1 MIARQPS
8 CSRIPHGPTGFTLL
22 ELVAALAVVA
32 ISLTLAVPSFR
43 EIMARSTTTTIANDL
58 VGAFAQARAEAAKR
72 GVQVAVLGA
81 GGGADWSSGWGVYAD
96 SGRDGAFA
104 TRVAAH
110 GAVAD
115 GYAVR
120 AGGGASANRVV
131 FGVQGELVGAASVDV
146 NVCRSDRN
154 AAKSRFIQ
162 VRASG
167 IVVAR
172 RDTRTSAA
180 PSC

>member
-1 MIARQPS
+1 MIFYRHRPRSAAPDRSP
-8 CSRIPHGPTGFTLL
+8 GFTLL

-43 EIMARSTTTTIANDL
+43 EIMARSTTTAIANDL

-72 GVQVAVLGA
+72 GVRVAVLAASGD
-81 GGGADWSSGWGVYAD
+81 ADWSSGWGVYAD
-96 SGRDGAFA
+96 SGRDGGFA
-104 TRVAAH
+104 TKVVAR
-110 GAVAD
+110 GAVPE

-120 AGGGASANRVV
+120 TGGASANRVV
-131 FGVQGELVGAASVDV
+131 FDVQGELVGATSVDV
-146 NVCRSDRN
+146 NVCRPGRD

-172 RDTRTSAA
+172 RDTSTSTA